1 MELFFYHLH
10 RAPQAL
16 AIIRDLWAERVGDAV
31 EPQGRAGKLQTMVS
45 PQHTEILLRVL

>member
-1 MELFFYHLH
+1 MELFFTICTVL
-10 RAPQAL
+10 PQAL
-16 AIIRDLWAERVGDAV
+16 AILRDLWAERVGDAV